1 MKYDWNVI
9 FQVNLV
15 VCLFFPSL
23 HPWYSGLSYGS
34 YKQGKK
40 KQTSAP
46 ACSFCSCRVCAILL
60 WENICQLIAHNLNAV
75 YCKWPK
81 PLIHSVTVTRARSRA
96 RHSLLRPISFLWPY
110 LKAALHSL
118 GVSVVPLSGDGVL
131 LEERRD
137 PLLALGLALAGR
149 LPLSLLQDEL
159 LVGGLRLVLVVDG
172 SGHVLPQPE
181 GGGGDDVDLETE
193 N

>member
-1 MKYDWNVI
+1 MLYIVSDA
-9 FQVNLV
+9 
-15 VCLFFPSL
+15 SR
-23 HPWYSGLSYGS
+23 
-34 YKQGKK
+34 
-40 KQTSAP
+40 
-46 ACSFCSCRVCAILL
+46 SFI
-60 WENICQLIAHNLNAV
+60 Q
-75 YCKWPK
+75 
-81 PLIHSVTVTRARSRA
+81 
-96 RHSLLRPISFLWPY
+96 SLLHEHDLVLATHHCVSFLWPY
-110 LKAALHSL
+110 LKAAVHSL

-172 SGHVLPQPE
+172 PGHVLPQPE
-181 GGGGDDVDLETE
+181 GGDGDEVDLETE